1 MKFYVMWTYIG
12 NYSPLSEV
20 YADSAEDAVKMET
33 RFFSDDFHKKANIY
47 VFDKPPVFQILN
59 KSVK

>member
-1 MKFYVMWTYIG
+1 MCTDIG
-12 NYSPLSEV
+12 DYAPLSKF
-20 YADSAEDAVKMET
+20 YADSAEEAVKMET